1 MNLFVRY
8 NFGISVWVVL
18 LLLAL
23 HSCHNETVSSSN
35 IFHYNQSS
43 GISTLD
49 PAFSKDQSIIWA
61 CNQLYNGLVQL
72 DDSLNIKPSI
82 ANAWEITDSG
92 KIYTF
97 HLRKDVT
104 FHTNKCFST
113 GTRTVNAFDFVYS
126 LHRIIDPK
134 TASPGAWIF
143 NGKVDSLH
151 PFTALD
157 SFTFQIKLRQPF
169 LPLMGILTMPYCSVV
184 PQEAVA
190 FYGLDFRAN
199 PVGTGPFQL
208 KKWKEGVALILTKNE
223 HYFEILGDERMP
235 FMDGIRVSFIA
246 DKKSEIMAF
255 QRKQLDFMTDLD
267 AGNIKTMLDEKGELR
282 EAFTSQFVMSKT
294 PNLNTEYL
302 GINLSDSNATNP
314 LTNVKI
320 RQAINCGIDRK
331 EILRYLRNGIG
342 KPAENGF
349 VPYGLPSFDGN
360 NKVYTYNSDK
370 ASKLIHE
377 AGYSANH
384 PMPKITLYT
393 NETYREVGL
402 MVAKQLSK
410 IGMDVKL
417 EINPSSILR
426 EWMVKGKA
434 NFFRGSWIADYPDAE
449 SYYAVFYGKNTAPP
463 NYTRFHNAEFDR
475 IYEAALA
482 ESNISKRYELYHQ
495 LDKLIE
501 VASPVIPLYYDEV
514 LRFHH
519 FHVKGLTPNALNLL
533 NLKTVRLQ

>member
-1 MNLFVRY
+1 MRRSFGYIVVSVLF
-8 NFGISVWVVL
+8 FG
-18 LLLAL
+18 AL
-23 HSCHNETVSSSN
+23 TSCHNETVSSSA

-43 GISTLD
+43 GIPTLD

-82 ANAWEITDSG
+82 AASWEITDSG
-92 KIYTF
+92 KTYTF

-104 FHTNKCFST
+104 FHTNKCFPA
-113 GTRTVNAFDFVYS
+113 GTRTVNAFDFVYA
-126 LHRIIDPK
+126 LQRIINPK

-143 NGKVDSLH
+143 NGKVDSLQ

-157 SFTFQIKLRQPF
+157 SFTFQIKLKQPF

-184 PQEAVA
+184 PQEAIT

-199 PVGTGPFQL
+199 PVGTGPFML

-223 HYFEILGDERMP
+223 HYFEMAGNKRMP

-267 AGNIKTMLDEKGELR
+267 ASNIKTMLNEKGVLR

-349 VPYGLPSFDGN
+349 VPFGLPSFDGN
-360 NKVYTYNSDK
+360 NKVYTYNSAK
-370 ASKLIHE
+370 ASKLIQE
-377 AGYSANH
+377 VGYSANY

-410 IGMDVKL
+410 IGMEVKL

-463 NYTRFHNAEFDR
+463 NYTRFRNAEFDR
-475 IYEAALA
+475 IYESALA

-495 LDKLIE
+495 LDRIIE

>member
-1 MNLFVRY
+1 MNLFVRF
-8 NFGISVWVVL
+8 NFGNGVWVVL
-18 LLLAL
+18 ILLAL
-23 HSCHNETVSSSN
+23 HSCHNENVSSSN

-43 GISTLD
+43 GIPTLD

-92 KIYTF
+92 KTYTF
-97 HLRKDVT
+97 HLRNDVT
-104 FHTNKCFST
+104 FHNNKCFPQ
-113 GTRTVNAFDFVYS
+113 GTRTVTAYDFVYS

-143 NGKVDSLH
+143 NGKVDSLQ

-157 SFTFQIKLRQPF
+157 SFTFQIKLKQPF

-184 PQEAVA
+184 PKEAVA

-208 KKWKEGVALILTKNE
+208 KKWKEGVALIMTKNE
-223 HYFEILGDERMP
+223 HYYEMLGNERMP

-267 AGNIKTMLDEKGELR
+267 ASNIKTMLDEKGALR
-282 EAFTSQFVMSKT
+282 EVYTKQFVLSKT

-314 LTNVKI
+314 LSNPKI

-360 NKVYTYNSDK
+360 NKIYTYNSDK
-370 ASKLIHE
+370 ASKLIQE

-384 PMPKITLYT
+384 PMPRITLYT

-410 IGMDVKL
+410 IGMEVKL

-463 NYTRFHNAEFDR
+463 NYTRFRNAEFDR

-482 ESNISKRYELYHQ
+482 ESDISKRYELYHQ

-514 LRFHH
+514 LRFYH
-519 FHVKGLTPNALNLL
+519 FHVQGLTSNALNLL

>member
-1 MNLFVRY
+1 
-8 NFGISVWVVL
+8 VL

-23 HSCHNETVSSSN
+23 HSCHNETVSSSK

-43 GISTLD
+43 GIPTLD

-82 ANAWEITDSG
+82 ANTWDITDSG
-92 KIYTF
+92 RTYTF
-97 HLRKDVT
+97 HLRNDVT
-104 FHTNKCFST
+104 FHNNKCFPA
-113 GTRTVNAFDFVYS
+113 GTRIVTAYDFEYS

-143 NGKVDSLH
+143 NGKVDSLQ

-184 PQEAVA
+184 PKEAVT

-199 PVGTGPFQL
+199 PVGTGPFML
-208 KKWKEGVALILTKNE
+208 KKWKEGVALILTKND
-223 HYFEILGDERMP
+223 HYFEMVGNEHMP

-267 AGNIKTMLDEKGELR
+267 AGNIKTMLDEKGALR
-282 EAFTSQFVMSKT
+282 EVFTSQFVMSKT

-302 GINLSDSNATNP
+302 GINLSDSNASNP

-349 VPYGLPSFDGN
+349 VPFGLPSFDGN

-370 ASKLIHE
+370 ASKLIQE
-377 AGYSANH
+377 AGYNANH

-410 IGMDVKL
+410 IGMEVKL

-463 NYTRFHNAEFDR
+463 NYTRFRNAEFDR

-482 ESNISKRYELYHQ
+482 ESDISKRYELYHQ
-495 LDKLIE
+495 LDRIIE
-501 VASPVIPLYYDEV
+501 VASPVVPLYYDEV